1 MTGHILIVG
10 GGEAGLSIAVTLRDL
25 GYEGELC
32 IVGAE
37 PVPPY
42 QRPPLSKEF
51 LYAHGEPVTAE
62 LRAPEFLTD
71 HRIDLILDRTVDA
84 ATVNDSGGLAVLDDG
99 TEIAFDRLA
108 LATGSE
114 PRRLG
119 VPGADLP
126 GVVSL
131 RTLAD
136 ATHLRTELEHARRVV
151 IVGGGFIGL
160 EVAATARKRG
170 LDVTVVETTDRLM
183 ARAVAE
189 PISTFVLDHHAAEGI
204 RFLLGTEVTGF
215 AARNGR
221 IGAVQLANG
230 ESLPADLVLVGVGAV
245 PATGLAEK
253 LGLVRERGIVVDAH
267 ARTSHRAVVAAGDC
281 TVQPHPNGLD
291 RLIAIESV
299 NNAVEQGRA
308 AAHTLLDRTPPPRG
322 VPWFWSNQG
331 ALKLQIAGISDG
343 YDDIVVRR
351 DGVERLT
358 VLYYRS
364 GNLVAADTVDNPRDH
379 LAVKRCL
386 ADGKTIDPVNA
397 TNPGVALKSLIIPRP
412 EMDPAQ

>member
-1 MTGHILIVG
+1 MTDRILIAG

-25 GYEGELC
+25 GYDGELC
-32 IVGAE
+32 MVCAE

-51 LYAHGEPVTAE
+51 LYADGEPVAVE
-62 LRAPEFLTD
+62 LRAPEFFTD
-71 HRIDLILDRTVDA
+71 HRIDLILDRTIDA
-84 ATVNDSGGLAVLDDG
+84 ATVNDSGGLAVLNDE
-99 TEIAFDRLA
+99 TEIAFDRIA
-108 LATGSE
+108 LATGSVS
-114 PRRLG
+114 RRLG

-126 GVVSL
+126 GVVLL
-131 RTLAD
+131 RTLGD
-136 ATHLRTELEHARRVV
+136 ATHLRTELDHARRVV

-170 LDVTVVETTDRLM
+170 LDVTIVETADRLM

-189 PISTFVLDHHAAEGI
+189 PISSFILDRHAAQGI
-204 RFLLGTEVTGF
+204 RFLLGTEVIGF
-215 AARNGR
+215 AERNGR
-221 IGAVQLANG
+221 IGAVGLANG

-245 PATGLAEK
+245 PATALAEK
-253 LGLVRERGIVVDAH
+253 LGLVRERGIVVDVH
-267 ARTSHRAVVAAGDC
+267 ARTSHHAVVAAGDC

-299 NNAVEQGRA
+299 NNAVEQGRT
-308 AAHTLLDRTPPPRG
+308 AAHTLLNRTPPPRG

-331 ALKLQIAGISDG
+331 AVKLQIAGISDG

-351 DGVERLT
+351 DGAERLT
-358 VLYYRS
+358 ALYYRS

-379 LAVKRCL
+379 LAAKRCL
-386 ADGKTIDPVNA
+386 ADGKTIDPASA
-397 TNPGVALKSLIIPRP
+397 TNPDVPLKSLITSRT